1 MTTEAVSPATELVY
15 AIVARLKNE
24 DGPLLPILHAAQDAL
39 GCVPPG
45 AVRVIASELNLT
57 RAEVHGVVTF
67 YHDFRQELPG
77 RHVIKMCR
85 AEACQSMGGDALV
98 ARVEQRLGV
107 TCGYTTSEGN
117 VTLESIYCLGLC
129 ATAPS
134 AMVDQRPIG
143 RLTVTKI
150 DALLKEVS
158 A

>member
-1 MTTEAVSPATELVY
+1 VTTEAVSPATDIVY
-15 AIVARLKNE
+15 AIVARLKDE
-24 DGPLLPILHAAQDAL
+24 DGPMLPILHAVQDAL
-39 GCVPPG
+39 GCIPPE

-85 AEACQSMGGDALV
+85 AEACQSMGGEALV
-98 ARVEQRLGV
+98 SRVEQQLGV
-107 TCGYTTSEGN
+107 TCGHTTADGN

-134 AMVDQRPIG
+134 AMVDHRPVA
-143 RLTVTKI
+143 RLTTAKV
-150 DALLKEVS
+150 DALLKAVS

>member
-85 AEACQSMGGDALV
+85 AEACQSMGGEALV
-98 ARVEQRLGV
+98 ARVENQLGV
-107 TCGYTTSEGN
+107 TCGHTTPDGS

-134 AMVDQRPIG
+134 AMVDHRPVG
-143 RLTVTKI
+143 RLTAARL
-150 DALLKEVS
+150 DALLKEVT